1 MTSYKEEKK
10 ALQSDL
16 EQTRQLLVMHKGNS
30 AEMKNKLDQ
39 FKSSSMSLSMKRRS
53 SEYGEEAFVRR
64 EKADLEVKLQMLN
77 ATYTDTLSKLESAQL
92 TNMKLESEISEL
104 RQAQQIG
111 TPIRSTV
118 SISDLSEL
126 QRLLDV
132 AEAEK
137 ERLHRVPIFFFLLG
151 VFPHIIAALQ
161 IIKEADIGSADE
173 LARRRSRKVRE
184 NWKANHEEKLTNQEV
199 RTLRQVQKMEFKK

>member
-137 ERLHRVPIFFFLLG
+137 ERLHRVPIFIFFFLGFFLILL
-151 VFPHIIAALQ
+151 PLCR
-161 IIKEADIGSADE
+161 S
-173 LARRRSRKVRE
+173 SRKQ
-184 NWKANHEEKLTNQEV
+184 TSEV
-199 RTLRQVQKMEFKK
+199 RTSWLAADPAKCAKTGRQTTRRS